1 MHDDD
6 DVYDH
11 LALERETENG
21 GVCAKK
27 RVSTKAVV
35 LIATDCTQPLTVKS
49 ERRHWEVEV
58 GGHQRQRGGQGE
70 TRAGFVLLM
79 PAVWRE
85 LTLMMFTRVVDDYN
99 TEKLVVIDNRYR
111 SRVSTVCNSVISS

>member
-1 MHDDD
+1 MHDD

-11 LALERETENG
+11 IGERLKLERETENG

-49 ERRHWEVEV
+49 EVRHWEVEV
-58 GGHQRQRGGQGE
+58 GGHQRQRGGEGE
-70 TRAGFVLLM
+70 TRA
-79 PAVWRE
+79 
-85 LTLMMFTRVVDDYN
+85 
-99 TEKLVVIDNRYR
+99 
-111 SRVSTVCNSVISS
+111 

>member
-1 MHDDD
+1 MHDD

-11 LALERETENG
+11 IGERLKLERETENG

-49 ERRHWEVEV
+49 EVRH
-58 GGHQRQRGGQGE
+58 
-70 TRAGFVLLM
+70 
-79 PAVWRE
+79 
-85 LTLMMFTRVVDDYN
+85 
-99 TEKLVVIDNRYR
+99 
-111 SRVSTVCNSVISS
+111 

>member
-49 ERRHWEVEV
+49 ELRHWEVEV
-58 GGHQRQRGGQGE
+58 STRGSEEGKVRPEPGLCYWPCSERKVGFTENTVMRHRRGG
-70 TRAGFVLLM
+70 
-79 PAVWRE
+79 
-85 LTLMMFTRVVDDYN
+85 
-99 TEKLVVIDNRYR
+99 
-111 SRVSTVCNSVISS
+111 